1 LLDHVQQ
8 GLPLS
13 IGERV
18 KLALQL
24 AVPAIL
30 SQLTTIVME
39 YADAA
44 MVGHLGAA
52 ASAAIGLVSTSTWL
66 LGGLCSSVAAGFAV
80 LVAQRIGAR
89 DRVAARGI
97 LRQAITFSLVLSC
110 CIGLLSVGISPFL
123 PHWLGGG
130 EDVCRDASLYFLVFG
145 ATIPI
150 WEMNFLMAGMLRA
163 SGNVKLPS
171 VVNIC
176 VCVLNVALNYVFI
189 FLLELGVLGAALATS
204 ASMCVSLII
213 LASHVWR
220 RSPELALTQEK
231 GSFRLRKG
239 TVKKALHIGVPMAI
253 EHIAMCSAHIMFTII
268 VAPLGTV
275 AIAANAFGITIEGL
289 CYMPGYG
296 IGDAA
301 TTLIGQTIGAKRPQL
316 QRSFGNITMLLG
328 IGFMT
333 LTGILMYVFVPYLMP
348 LMTPDAE
355 VQALTVMALRIE
367 AFAEPLYAASIV
379 AYGIFVGAGD
389 TKVPCVMNLG
399 SIWLVRI
406 PMAIWLVGVMGFKG
420 VWIAMAAEL
429 CFRGSIFLVRLAS
442 KQKKLRNQSEI
453 SQ

>member
-1 LLDHVQQ
+1 MLGRVQQ

-13 IGERV
+13 VGERV
-18 KLALQL
+18 VLALQL
-24 AVPAIL
+24 AVPGIL

-39 YADAA
+39 YADAS

-80 LVAQRIGAR
+80 LVAQRIGATER
-89 DRVAARGI
+89 AEARSI

-110 CIGLLSVGISPFL
+110 AIGLVSVGISPFL

-130 EDVCRDASLYFLVFG
+130 EDVCRDASLYFLIFG
-145 ATIPI
+145 ASIPI
-150 WEMNFLMAGMLRA
+150 WEMNYLMAGMLRA
-163 SGNVKLPS
+163 AGNVKLPS
-171 VVNIC
+171 IVNIC
-176 VCVLNVALNYVFI
+176 VCILNVALNAVFI
-189 FLLELGVLGAALATS
+189 FGLEMGVLGAALATS
-204 ASMCVSLII
+204 ASMLVSLVV
-213 LASHVWR
+213 LTYHVWR
-220 RSPELALTQEK
+220 KSPELALTQEK
-231 GSFRLRKG
+231 GSFRLQAE
-239 TVKKALHIGVPMAI
+239 TVKRALHIGIPMAI

-301 TTLIGQTIGAKRPQL
+301 TTLIGQTIGARRPHL
-316 QRSFGNITMLLG
+316 QRSFAAITMLLG

-333 LTGILMYVFVPYLMP
+333 VMGVLMYVFVPYLMP

-406 PMAIWLVGVMGFKG
+406 PMAMYLVGTMGLRG
-420 VWIAMAAEL
+420 VWIAMATEL
-429 CFRGSIFLVRLAS
+429 CFRGTIFTIRLIK
-442 KQKKLRNQSEI
+442 KQKQIRLGL
-453 SQ
+453 